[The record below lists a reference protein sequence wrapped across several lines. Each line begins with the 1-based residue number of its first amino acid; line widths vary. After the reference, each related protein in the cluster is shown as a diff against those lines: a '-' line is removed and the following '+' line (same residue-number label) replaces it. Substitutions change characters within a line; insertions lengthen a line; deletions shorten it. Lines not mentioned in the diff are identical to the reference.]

1 MSTFLL
7 TPKVN
12 IPLSHG
18 MRIEKGTLPFIV
30 EIPFGHLPFDSI
42 ASKNMVKNCMMAR
55 GIDILSNGFCK
66 QDGLNVQQAM
76 FPILVN

>member
-12 IPLSHG
+12 IPLRHG
-18 MRIEKGTLPFIV
+18 MIIEKGTLPFIV

-42 ASKNMVKNCMMAR
+42 SSKNRVKNSMMAR
-55 GIDILSNGFCK
+55 GIDISGHESILSTSYFDWK
-66 QDGLNVQQAM
+66 KL
-76 FPILVN
+76 

>member
-1 MSTFLL
+1 MSTFKL

-42 ASKNMVKNCMMAR
+42 ASKNRVKHSMMVR
-55 GIDILSNGFCK
+55 GIDISGHESILSSAFFDWK
-66 QDGLNVQQAM
+66 KL
-76 FPILVN
+76 

>member
-30 EIPFGHLPFDSI
+30 EIPFGHLPFESI

-55 GIDILSNGFCK
+55 GIDISGHESILSTSYFDWK
-66 QDGLNVQQAM
+66 KL
-76 FPILVN
+76 

>member
-12 IPLSHG
+12 ILLSHG

-55 GIDILSNGFCK
+55 GIDISGHESILSTSYFECTK
-66 QDGLNVQQAM
+66 L
-76 FPILVN
+76 

>member
-30 EIPFGHLPFDSI
+30 EIPFGHLLFDSHV
-42 ASKNMVKNCMMAR
+42 SENMVENCMMSR
-55 GIDILSNGFCK
+55 GIDISGHESILSSAFFDWK
-66 QDGLNVQQAM
+66 KL
-76 FPILVN
+76 

>member
-1 MSTFLL
+1 MTTFLL

-55 GIDILSNGFCK
+55 GIDISGHESILSTAYFECK
-66 QDGLNVQQAM
+66 KL
-76 FPILVN
+76 

>member
-1 MSTFLL
+1 MSTFKL

-30 EIPFGHLPFDSI
+30 ELPFVNNPFDSI
-42 ASKNMVKNCMMAR
+42 ASKDMVKKCMMMR
-55 GIDILSNGFCK
+55 GIDISGHES
-66 QDGLNVQQAM
+66 
-76 FPILVN
+76 ILRTSYFECTKL

>member
-42 ASKNMVKNCMMAR
+42 ASKNRVKNSMMVR
-55 GIDILSNGFCK
+55 GIDISGHESILSSAFFDWK
-66 QDGLNVQQAM
+66 KL
-76 FPILVN
+76 

>member
-55 GIDILSNGFCK
+55 GIDISGHESILSTSYFECTK
-66 QDGLNVQQAM
+66 L
-76 FPILVN
+76 

>member
-1 MSTFLL
+1 MSSFLL

-42 ASKNMVKNCMMAR
+42 ASKNRVKNSMMVR
-55 GIDILSNGFCK
+55 GIDISGHESILSTSYFDWK
-66 QDGLNVQQAM
+66 KL
-76 FPILVN
+76 

>member
-30 EIPFGHLPFDSI
+30 EIPFGHLLFDSYV
-42 ASKNMVKNCMMAR
+42 SENMVENCMMSR
-55 GIDILSNGFCK
+55 GIDISGYESILSTYFLIGRNCNE
-66 QDGLNVQQAM
+66 Q
-76 FPILVN
+76 

>member
-55 GIDILSNGFCK
+55 GIDISSHESIMSTSYFECTKL
-66 QDGLNVQQAM
+66 
-76 FPILVN
+76 

>member
-18 MRIEKGTLPFIV
+18 MKIEKGTLPFIV

-55 GIDILSNGFCK
+55 GIDISGHESILSTSYFDWK
-66 QDGLNVQQAM
+66 KL
-76 FPILVN
+76 

>member
-42 ASKNMVKNCMMAR
+42 ASKNRVKNSMMAR
-55 GIDILSNGFCK
+55 GIDISGHESILSSAFFDWK
-66 QDGLNVQQAM
+66 KL
-76 FPILVN
+76 

>member
-30 EIPFGHLPFDSI
+30 EIPFGHLPFESI

-55 GIDILSNGFCK
+55 GIDISGHESILSTAYFECTK
-66 QDGLNVQQAM
+66 L
-76 FPILVN
+76 